1 MQLTCVKLLQARLEC
16 SSLDE
21 VQKKVLSPLRH
32 HRLSMWQFTVSYAR
46 HISRGQIDMEC
57 SFIELKQ
64 EQTLGLLNTPQVFN
78 NRQTPSDSRSSLL
91 SNTD

>member
-1 MQLTCVKLLQARLEC
+1 MQLTTVKLLQARHEC

-21 VQKKVLSPLRH
+21 VQKKVHSSLRH
-32 HRLSMWQFTVSYAR
+32 HCMSMWQFTVSYVT
-46 HISRGQIDMEC
+46 HTSHGQIDMEC